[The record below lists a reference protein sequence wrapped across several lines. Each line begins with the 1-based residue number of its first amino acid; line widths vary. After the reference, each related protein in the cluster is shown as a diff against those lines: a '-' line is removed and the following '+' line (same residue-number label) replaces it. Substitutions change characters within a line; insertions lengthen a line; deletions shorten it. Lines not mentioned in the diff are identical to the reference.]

1 VSAPAGRMA
10 VFLDRDGVLN
20 EALVRDRKPY
30 PPASV
35 DEVVL
40 RPGVR
45 GACRALSDAGALL
58 VVVTNQPDL
67 ARGTTTRAAV
77 DAINDHLTAE
87 LGLDA
92 VRVCGH
98 DDADG
103 CTCRKPKPGLILEA
117 AEELEIDLGSSLMVG
132 DRWRDIEAG
141 ARAGLTTV
149 WIRNDYD
156 ERRPDAP
163 DHVVDGLGEVIP
175 LVTRSSARKEAQST

>member
-1 VSAPAGRMA
+1 VSARARRMA

-20 EALVRDRKPY
+20 EAVVRDRKPY

-40 RPGVR
+40 RAGVPA
-45 GACRALSDAGALL
+45 ACRALSEAGALL

-67 ARGTTTRAAV
+67 ARGTITRAAV

-92 VRVCGH
+92 VRMCAH
-98 DDADG
+98 DDADD
-103 CTCRKPKPGLILEA
+103 CACRKPRPGLILEA
-117 AEELEIDLGSSLMVG
+117 AEELGIDLRRSLMVG

-141 ARAGLTTV
+141 ARAGVTTV
-149 WIRNDYD
+149 WVRNDYD

-163 DHVVDGLGEVIP
+163 DHVVDGLSGVIP
-175 LVTRSSARKEAQST
+175 LVTRQTAGKEA